1 MKASQQG
8 TSGTKVR
15 YQTVPRTLIF
25 LTSVNPYTQAQEVLL
40 LKGASSKKWAGAYN
54 GVGGHIE
61 AGEDVY
67 QSAIREVAEE
77 TGIEGCTLSLRG
89 VVNIDIGFSPEN
101 PLRGV
106 MMFVFTGES
115 PTRTVIESNEG
126 TLEWIP
132 LSELKSYP
140 LVDDLFE
147 LVPLVLN
154 SGSQLVY
161 GHYQPNEMGAMQ
173 YRFTT

>member
-1 MKASQQG
+1 MKVSQQG
-8 TSGTKVR
+8 TSGAKVR

-25 LTSVNPYTQAQEVLL
+25 LTSVNPNTQAKEVLL
-40 LKGASSKKWAGAYN
+40 LKGASTKKWAGAYN

-77 TGIEGCTLSLRG
+77 TGLTDCSLLLRG

-115 PTRTVIESNEG
+115 PTRTVIESDEG
-126 TLEWIP
+126 TLEWVP
-132 LSELKSYP
+132 LSELESYP

-154 SGSQLVY
+154 SDSQLVY
-161 GHYQPNEMGAMQ
+161 GHYQPDEAGKMN